1 MLFFHGD
8 CVLWASKSEQRL
20 TRKVTQSETFL
31 KWVIALAMITQLL
44 EAVLSNI
51 IVLSFQESEIWNIN
65 YKSDISITMEE
76 RILVE
81 AFPVSKE

>member
-1 MLFFHGD
+1 
-8 CVLWASKSEQRL
+8 
-20 TRKVTQSETFL
+20 
-31 KWVIALAMITQLL
+31 MITQLL

-51 IVLSFQESEIWNIN
+51 IVLSFQESEIRNIS

-76 RILVE
+76 RLLVE